1 MGKAKPFCIAKREV
15 WEAYKRIKANHGAA
29 GVDGQSIAEFEED
42 LSNNLYRLWNRLSSG
57 SYFPPPVLR
66 VDIPKGDGRTR
77 PLGIPTVTDRI
88 AQMVVRRHLE
98 PILEPVFHN
107 DSYGYRPG
115 RSAHHALSVTRQRC
129 WKYDWVLDLDVKGFF
144 DAIDWNLLMRAV
156 RRHTDCKWVLMYVER
171 WLQAPVRIP
180 DGTLASR
187 EKGTPQGAVVS
198 PILANLFLHYTF
210 DRWMQEHYPEL
221 PFERYADDIVCHCRS
236 EAQARALRE
245 ALEARFEAC
254 KLELHPQKT
263 KIVYCKD
270 ANRRGKY
277 PNQQF
282 DFLGYTFRPRSAKNR
297 NGELFV
303 SFAPAVSDKA
313 AKSLRQRIRRWRLH
327 RRNDLALEDLAQ
339 WTQPVL
345 AGWVRYY
352 GRFHPSVLCGALRTL
367 DKFLVRWVQRKY
379 RRLRGHYLQAW
390 DWLRRVKARQP
401 RLFAHW
407 ISEVAVGR

>member
-1 MGKAKPFCIAKREV
+1 MDKAKPFCIAKREV

-171 WLQAPVRIP
+171 WLQAPVRMP

-254 KLELHPQKT
+254 KLKLHPQKT

-339 WTQPVL
+339 WTRPVL

-390 DWLRRVKARQP
+390 DWLRRVKARQR

>member
-1 MGKAKPFCIAKREV
+1 MPCDEGCRTAVFGKTERTV
-15 WEAYKRIKANHGAA
+15 GWEGNG
-29 GVDGQSIAEFEED
+29 D
-42 LSNNLYRLWNRLSSG
+42 
-57 SYFPPPVLR
+57 PVMTGLLR
-66 VDIPKGDGRTR
+66 HCTR
-77 PLGIPTVTDRI
+77 GNPQRTDR
-88 AQMVVRRHLE
+88 
-98 PILEPVFHN
+98 
-107 DSYGYRPG
+107 PG
-115 RSAHHALSVTRQRC
+115 LPPLTHS
-129 WKYDWVLDLDVKGFF
+129 F
-144 DAIDWNLLMRAV
+144 
-156 RRHTDCKWVLMYVER
+156 
-171 WLQAPVRIP
+171 
-180 DGTLASR
+180 TL
-187 EKGTPQGAVVS
+187 
-198 PILANLFLHYTF
+198 
-210 DRWMQEHYPEL
+210 
-221 PFERYADDIVCHCRS
+221 DIVCHCRS

-245 ALEARFEAC
+245 VLEARFEAC
-254 KLELHPQKT
+254 ELELHPQKT

-270 ANRRGKY
+270 ANRRGMY

-313 AKSLRQRIRRWRLH
+313 AKSLRHRIRRWRLH

-339 WTQPVL
+339 WTRPVL

-367 DKFLVRWVQRKY
+367 DQFLVRWVQRKY

-390 DWLRRVKARQP
+390 GWLRRVKARKP